1 MKLLSVRTDI
11 RKSVRKVTRSI
22 MVSSGL
28 VILVCLGYVLN
39 PDGYP
44 KPELISRVN
53 VTCQVA
59 QEYPNAS
66 IILTGGDPTR
76 IGTSEAKV
84 MSLQLASTCIEA
96 KNQTTLLEE
105 KSLDTVDNAVRVLEM
120 IKKMCKQNKEPLLVV
135 VITSK
140 WHRERAMMAFQEV
153 ARASKVMTSAS
164 LYSFVSFKN
173 AIPLTQILSLF

>member
-1 MKLLSVRTDI
+1 
-11 RKSVRKVTRSI
+11 
-22 MVSSGL
+22 MVSGL

-84 MSLQLASTCIEA
+84 MSLQLASTCMEA
-96 KNQTTLLEE
+96 KNQTILLEE

-120 IKKMCKQNKEPLLVV
+120 IKKMCKKSKEPLLVV

-153 ARASKVMTSAS
+153 ARASKVSNG
-164 LYSFVSFKN
+164 LCFFIFFWVFLK
-173 AIPLTQILSLF
+173 IPFP

>member
-1 MKLLSVRTDI
+1 
-11 RKSVRKVTRSI
+11 
-22 MVSSGL
+22 MVSGL

-105 KSLDTVDNAVRVLEM
+105 KSVDTVDNAVRVLEM
-120 IKKMCKQNKEPLLVV
+120 IKKMCNQSKEPLLVV

-153 ARASKVMTSAS
+153 ARDSKVSNY
-164 LYSFVSFKN
+164 LCFF
-173 AIPLTQILSLF
+173 IFF

>member
-1 MKLLSVRTDI
+1 
-11 RKSVRKVTRSI
+11 
-22 MVSSGL
+22 MVSGL

-120 IKKMCKQNKEPLLVV
+120 IKKMCKQSKEEPLLVV

-153 ARASKVMTSAS
+153 ARASKVMTSAY

-173 AIPLTQILSLF
+173 TIPLTQILALF

>member
-1 MKLLSVRTDI
+1 
-11 RKSVRKVTRSI
+11 

-120 IKKMCKQNKEPLLVV
+120 IKKMCKQSKEPLLVV

-153 ARASKVMTSAS
+153 ARASKVITSAS

-173 AIPLTQILSLF
+173 AISPNPNFVIFRYICN